1 MSSRRTLKAASAIRE
16 VVSMA
21 ILTELRDPRVEGVT
35 VTFVEIS
42 KDMRHAKV
50 HVSIMGDPKK
60 QDLVMHGLKNA
71 TGFLQ
76 QRINDRIDAR
86 YVPRLQFVLDKGVKH
101 SFTVAEILKEVL
113 PQEEQDQATPP
124 NLEVSDSEND
134 D

>member
-1 MSSRRTLKAASAIRE
+1 
-16 VVSMA
+16 MA

-76 QRINDRIDAR
+76 QRINDRVDAR

-113 PQEEQDQATPP
+113 PQEEHDQATPP
-124 NLEVSDSEND
+124 NFEVSDSEND